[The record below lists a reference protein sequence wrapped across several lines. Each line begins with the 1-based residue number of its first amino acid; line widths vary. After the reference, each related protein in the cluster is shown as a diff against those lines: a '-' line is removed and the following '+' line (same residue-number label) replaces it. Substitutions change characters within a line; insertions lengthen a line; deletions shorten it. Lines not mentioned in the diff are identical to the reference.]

1 MFLTTRLGRYLL
13 WRTGQSFGITL
24 LVVLFSIFLVDVVE
38 QMRTVGGDTN
48 AGLFTAASL
57 TAMRAPS
64 LIQEALA
71 FIVLIGSI
79 LCFVQLN
86 RSSELSALRAG
97 GVSAWRFA
105 SPTIATAVLL
115 GLTTTFI
122 IDPVSV
128 SLNREYEA
136 TKAALAKGAGGV
148 RQPAPGQPAEYVWL
162 RQGDE
167 RGQEI
172 VKGRAAAK
180 GVSALDDVTIYF
192 FTRDSEGETVF
203 ERRIDARH
211 AELRDGF
218 WQLYGATEN
227 RAGAVTDRAA
237 QLAVPTGLAPDT
249 LLTRIQS
256 PETMSIYDLPRVI
269 ENTRRAGFSAARY
282 EHRRQRLLARA
293 VLFAAMAAF
302 AAAFC
307 LRLARL
313 GGLAAAAG
321 AAIASGVALI
331 FVDSLSG
338 AFAAAELAPAP
349 IAAWS
354 PPVAAL
360 CLALAL
366 IAYREDG

>member
-1 MFLTTRLGRYLL
+1 MFLTSRLGRYLF
-13 WRTGQSFGITL
+13 WRTAQSFGVTL
-24 LVVLFSIFLVDVVE
+24 IVVLFSIFLVDVVE
-38 QMRTVGGDTN
+38 QMRTVGGDTG
-48 AGLFTAASL
+48 AGLFTAAGL
-57 TAMRAPS
+57 TAMRAPG
-64 LIQEALA
+64 LIQEALP

-79 LCFVQLN
+79 LCFIQLN

-97 GVSAWRFA
+97 GVSAWRFT
-105 SPTIATAVLL
+105 SPTIACAVIL
-115 GLTTTFI
+115 GLATTFV
-122 IDPVSV
+122 IDPLSV
-128 SLNREYEA
+128 ALNRQYEA
-136 TKAALAKGAGGV
+136 TKAGLASGAAMNSN
-148 RQPAPGQPAEYVWL
+148 APVAAPRDLVWL

-172 VKGRAAAK
+172 VKGQAAAK

-192 FTRDSEGETVF
+192 FTRDREGETVF

-218 WQLYGATEN
+218 WQLYDAVEN
-227 RAGAVTDRAA
+227 KAGQAPDRSA

-249 LLTRIQS
+249 LLTRIQA

-269 ENTRRAGFSAARY
+269 DNTRRAGFSAARY
-282 EHRRQRLLARA
+282 EHRQQRLFARA
-293 VLFAAMAAF
+293 VLFAAMAGL

-321 AAIASGVALI
+321 AAIAGGVALI
-331 FVDSLSG
+331 FFDSLSG

-354 PPVAAL
+354 PPIAAL
-360 CLALAL
+360 CIALAL